1 LFVYFNVSKNKGY
14 ITWHLYASHAH
25 IELRCNR
32 CPQVAARVFELGIT
46 RHRSFLTCP
55 SYIREYAHLLLEQG
69 DHDNLRS
76 LLERAIAACQQEL
89 GIGSNKNITLAKY
102 NQRQRLLWDMLFEFE
117 SNVSLADPNVIRN
130 LEARR
135 RRALP
140 SEQQQFDD
148 NDLLPKSIQE
158 QLVRV
163 GGEYDGLICGG
174 LGRMVRRFE
183 LIGILGYGGGG
194 GEQEELGE
202 SSLNDTSSS
211 SVAVHYGGRKAD
223 ASFSYRYHGLSLSHP
238 SEMTGSTSAG
248 AVSFKTPL
256 LSSPLSFYISLPA
269 DYQKYTYTCAILL
282 LV

>member
-1 LFVYFNVSKNKGY
+1 MLLQSSQRGEKKGY

-55 SYIREYAHLLLEQG
+55 SYVRAYAQLLLEQG

-89 GIGSNKNITLAKY
+89 VGSNKSVSIAKY

-117 SNVSLADPNVIRN
+117 CNVSLADPNVIRN

-140 SEQQQFDD
+140 SEQQQHQPDD
-148 NDLLPKSIQE
+148 NDLLPKTIQE
-158 QLVRV
+158 QLARV
-163 GGEYDGLICGG
+163 DGEHAGLISGG
-174 LGRMVRRFE
+174 LGRMVRRYE
-183 LIGILGYGGGG
+183 LIGILGYGGG
-194 GEQEELGE
+194 EQEELGE
-202 SSLNDTSSS
+202 SLLNDASTST
-211 SVAVHYGGRKAD
+211 VAITYGGRRSD
-223 ASFSYRYHGLSLSHP
+223 ASFSYRYHGLSLSHQ
-238 SEMTGSTSAG
+238 SELSGSTTIG
-248 AVSFKTPL
+248 AVSSIIRCVGCSFG
-256 LSSPLSFYISLPA
+256 SSPFFFSVPVT
-269 DYQKYTYTCAILL
+269 K
-282 LV
+282 

>member
-1 LFVYFNVSKNKGY
+1 
-14 ITWHLYASHAH
+14 
-25 IELRCNR
+25 
-32 CPQVAARVFELGIT
+32 
-46 RHRSFLTCP
+46 
-55 SYIREYAHLLLEQG
+55 LLEQG

-89 GIGSNKNITLAKY
+89 GIGSNKNNSLAKY
-102 NQRQRLLWDMLFEFE
+102 NQRQRLLWDMLLEFE

-163 GGEYDGLICGG
+163 AGEYDGLICGG
-174 LGRMVRRFE
+174 LGRMVRRYE
-183 LIGILGYGGGG
+183 LIGILGYGGG

-211 SVAVHYGGRKAD
+211 SVAVNYGGRKAD

-238 SEMTGSTSAG
+238 SEMTGSTTAG
-248 AVSFKTPL
+248 AVSSKTPL
-256 LSSPLSFYISLPA
+256 LFYPPLVLHFSP
-269 DYQKYTYTCAILL
+269 C
-282 LV
+282 